1 MDLERGLA
9 LERKIFSILS
19 RKFLFIITVFF
30 FLKSTLLHMAPS
42 DFDLHGPMFS
52 EFLYFFRLYRIP
64 SVHHHLLPT
73 PDTYVNSLCPP

>member
-1 MDLERGLA
+1 MDLESGLA
-9 LERKIFSILS
+9 LEREILNILA
-19 RKFLFIITVFF
+19 RKFLFIIIV
-30 FLKSTLLHMAPS
+30 FLKRTLLHMAPR

-73 PDTYVNSLCPP
+73 PGTYVNSLCPP